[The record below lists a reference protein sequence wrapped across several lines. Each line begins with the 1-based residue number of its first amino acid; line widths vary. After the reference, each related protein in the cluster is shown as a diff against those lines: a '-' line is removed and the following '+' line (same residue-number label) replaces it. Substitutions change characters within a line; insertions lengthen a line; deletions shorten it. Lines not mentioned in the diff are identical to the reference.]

1 VSPFDDS
8 KEESKSGNVQNDFN
22 DQLEF
27 EMSTISD
34 SLAKINTLISKKNE
48 QLQESRANPVSMR
61 ESLQMK
67 QELTK

>member
-48 QLQESRANPVSMR
+48 QLQESHANPVSMR

>member
-1 VSPFDDS
+1 MSPFDDS